1 MTISESLAAHREMSL
16 LKDSSR
22 HSFID
27 DLTAF
32 ATEHHAQHWRGTF
45 ADFLQDILPRDAA
58 KFTRSSH
65 QYIYDMLSWY
75 RDARIPSIAPPTDR
89 DPATTEKALFAG
101 ELFGIDS
108 ALDRV
113 IDYFK
118 AAAAGSD
125 VGRRLLLLL
134 GPPSGGKST
143 LVILLKRGMEE
154 YSHTEDGA
162 LYALQGSP
170 LHESPLNLIPA
181 SLRPRFRATYGVD
194 ITGEL
199 SPHARARLDD
209 EFQGDFMRFPVERV
223 FLSEAAR
230 VGVGTY
236 APHDPTTADIAD
248 LVGSVD
254 LSKVADIGDEGDPRA
269 WSWSGAVYAASR
281 GVLEMI
287 EILKVKREFLYL
299 LLTLTQEKNV
309 KVSRFPLIHLDET
322 ILAHTNLAEFNKF
335 LQEKENEALLDRM
348 VIVKVPYTLSFRDEA
363 RIYRKLVAS
372 APAFRKV
379 HFDPHLVDLAAVFSI
394 LTRLQK
400 PTREGLDLTKK
411 LKLYADEDVEGFTA
425 ADVPRIRAE
434 SSDEGLTGVSPRF
447 VINAISNAITRN
459 NVASLTSMDM
469 LLALKDAIETDAR
482 MDAGRKKQWIEFLVL
497 ARKDFYN
504 RWVKEDVHRALFASF
519 QTEAQELLEKY
530 LDEVEASLDKREI
543 EDPITGDSRPPD
555 ERFLRSV
562 EEKIKISESGKLSF
576 RQEVVRKAMV
586 AFKAGEKFTLDNH
599 SRLHEAIEQYLFEE
613 RRDVLRLVT
622 SRARPDEDAEQKISA
637 VQERLIQE
645 YGYDAH
651 SAKEAL
657 NYVTTLLS
665 QE

>member
-1 MTISESLAAHREMSL
+1 MALTETTLYSGG
-16 LKDSSR
+16 SSR
-22 HSFID
+22 HIFLD
-27 DLTAF
+27 ELTSF
-32 ATEHHAQHWRGTF
+32 ATEHKAEHWHGSF
-45 ADFLQDILPRDAA
+45 GEFLEDVLP
-58 KFTRSSH
+58 KYPSNLTRCSH
-65 QYIYDMLSWY
+65 QYLYDMLCWY
-75 RDARIPSIAPPTDR
+75 RDNADQPRKTNDGHLPAPTD
-89 DPATTEKALFAG
+89 LFTG
-101 ELFGIDS
+101 DLYGIDT
-108 ALDRV
+108 ALERV

-118 AAAAGSD
+118 ASAAGSD

-134 GPPSGGKST
+134 GPPSGGKSS
-143 LVILLKRGMEE
+143 LVILLKRGLEE
-154 YSHTEDGA
+154 YSLTDEGA
-162 LYALQGSP
+162 LYALADSP

-181 SLRPRFRATYGVD
+181 SLRSRFRETYGVNV
-194 ITGEL
+194 TGEP
-199 SPHARARLDD
+199 SPYAAARLQD
-209 EFQGDFMRFPVERV
+209 EFNGDFMKYPVERV
-223 FLSEAAR
+223 FISEAAR

-254 LSKVADIGDEGDPRA
+254 LSKVAEIGDEGDPRA

-322 ILAHTNLAEFNKF
+322 IIAHTNLAEINRF

-348 VIVKVPYTLSFRDEA
+348 VIVKVPYTLSYHDESK
-363 RIYRKLVAS
+363 IYHKLVS
-372 APAFRKV
+372 NAPAFQAV
-379 HFDPHLVDLAAVFSI
+379 HLDPHALDLAAVFSI
-394 LTRLQK
+394 MTRLEK
-400 PTREGLDLTKK
+400 PEREGLDLVKK
-411 LKLYADEDVEGFTA
+411 LKLYSHEDVEGFSES
-425 ADVPRIRAE
+425 DVARIKTE
-434 SSDEGLTGVSPRF
+434 TPEEGLNGVSPRF
-447 VINAISNAITRN
+447 VINAISNAITHSD
-459 NVASLTSMDM
+459 VASLTSMEV

-482 MDAGRKKQWIEFLVL
+482 MDTSKKKAWIDFLVL

-519 QTEAQELLEKY
+519 EEEAQQLLEKY
-530 LDEVEASLDKREI
+530 LDEVEASLDNKQV
-543 EDPITGDSRPPD
+543 EDPITGETRPAD

-562 EEKIKISESGKLSF
+562 EEKIKVSESGKQSF

-586 AFKAGEKFTLDNH
+586 AFKTGEKFTLDSH
-599 SRLHEAIEQYLFEE
+599 SRLHEAVEQYLFEE

-622 SRARPDEDAEQKISA
+622 SHARPDEDAEHKISA
-637 VQERLIQE
+637 VQERLVDE
-645 YGYDAH
+645 YGYDRH